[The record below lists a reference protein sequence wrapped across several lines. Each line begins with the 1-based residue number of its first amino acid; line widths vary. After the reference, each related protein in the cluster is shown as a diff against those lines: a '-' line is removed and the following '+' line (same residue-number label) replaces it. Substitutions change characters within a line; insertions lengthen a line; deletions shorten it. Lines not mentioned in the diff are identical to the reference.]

1 MREPG
6 QPPPPQELPGKMPD
20 ELPVRGPN
28 GPQTPNPAT
37 DTGNRTWTAVEAT
50 V

>member
-6 QPPPPQELPGKMPD
+6 QPPQPQELPGKTPD

-28 GPQTPNPAT
+28 GPRAPNPAT
-37 DTGNRTWTAVEAT
+37 DMGAEQGRR
-50 V
+50 

>member
-6 QPPPPQELPGKMPD
+6 ESPLPQELPGNMPD

-28 GPQTPNPAT
+28 GPAAPNPAT
-37 DTGNRTWTAVEAT
+37 DGPQETM
-50 V
+50 

>member
-6 QPPPPQELPGKMPD
+6 QPPQPKELPGKMPD

-28 GPQTPNPAT
+28 VPSTPNPAT
-37 DTGNRTWTAVEAT
+37 DQESNEPTA
-50 V
+50 